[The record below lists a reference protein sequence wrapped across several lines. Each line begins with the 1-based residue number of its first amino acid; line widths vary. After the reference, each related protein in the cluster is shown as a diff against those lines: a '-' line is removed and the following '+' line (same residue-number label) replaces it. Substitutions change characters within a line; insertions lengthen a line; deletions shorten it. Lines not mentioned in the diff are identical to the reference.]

1 MNVHEKIS
9 KIRSEIVELN
19 NNICK
24 KNITSEELSEIKKDH
39 TKKSFALKKF
49 QSILGYNTYK
59 KREKEA
65 LRVIDSNITTTETDI
80 IDMDSFME
88 ERIKADFI
96 KKWPRLNKWQ
106 KKNRITKFAK
116 EYGEKNSFN
125 KSKIRNLIELILKE
139 KLTISRLKY
148 EEGEIKEIVDFD
160 KILKKLD
167 D

>member
-24 KNITSEELSEIKKDH
+24 KNITSEEISEIKKDH

-65 LRVIDSNITTTETDI
+65 LRVI
-80 IDMDSFME
+80 
-88 ERIKADFI
+88 
-96 KKWPRLNKWQ
+96 Q
-106 KKNRITKFAK
+106 
-116 EYGEKNSFN
+116 
-125 KSKIRNLIELILKE
+125 ILM
-139 KLTISRLKY
+139 
-148 EEGEIKEIVDFD
+148 VF
-160 KILKKLD
+160 
-167 D
+167 